1 MATQQDVVI
10 WDGTLHTTGFIGTNK
25 RFAVLT
31 RTNVLIYEK
40 KDSIHLLHY
49 PHIFIGKSGSASFEL
64 TDSYNK
70 KNLKFVAENQQ
81 DMELCMKAIRER
93 SSMKPLKTKDDP
105 HILRLQQTLEQKL
118 CEKDQEIK
126 RLNQQLLHRNSKIQL
141 SIN

>member
-81 DMELCMKAIRER
+81 DMELCMKAIRDSCDLFVFCLHPDLFCSNRKNER
-93 SSMKPLKTKDDP
+93 DLVD
-105 HILRLQQTLEQKL
+105 
-118 CEKDQEIK
+118 
-126 RLNQQLLHRNSKIQL
+126 
-141 SIN
+141 